1 MARHP
6 YGPQARRRARNRTY
20 TVLALLTVI
29 VLIAFMYGPF
39 GADAEDESRRLEGV
53 SATALGTS
61 SQSNQGPDAGQIN
74 TAAVVPD
81 ANEST
86 VAEETEPIVAAA
98 VTPGPE
104 VVNSSQQPA
113 VIEIEQRGPNLPAVG
128 FETEPQSSLEPNPD
142 ADVLI
147 AEAAALI
154 GQGTNGHL
162 EARDSL
168 NQALRMP
175 LNIKQREYVKAQLS
189 ELANRWLFS
198 RTVLPGDPLCET
210 YRVRPGDIF
219 ETIGRK
225 FKVPYEILMEINR
238 ISDPRR
244 LQAGQVLKV
253 VNGPFHAKVY
263 RSTFTMDVYLQNTYV
278 RSYKVGLGKVDSET
292 PTGLWR
298 VEPGGK
304 LVKPIWTDQEGKTHH
319 PEDPDYPLGSR
330 WIALEGLS
338 GEAKDRTG
346 FAIHGTKAP
355 EQIGTRGSLG
365 CIRMHNG
372 EAIMVYNM
380 LAEGLS
386 QVEVTD

>member
-20 TVLALLTVI
+20 TVLALLAVI
-29 VLIAFMYGPF
+29 LLIAFMYGPF
-39 GADAEDESRRLEGV
+39 GADAGDENERRESV
-53 SATALGTS
+53 SPTALGTS
-61 SQSNQGPDAGQIN
+61 TYPDQKSQVGDVDAQ
-74 TAAVVPD
+74 AVLPD
-81 ANEST
+81 ANDSPLAEQTDPIEAST
-86 VAEETEPIVAAA
+86 VAHE
-98 VTPGPE
+98 PE
-104 VVNSSQQPA
+104 VVVSRQQPA
-113 VIEIEQRGPNLPAVG
+113 VIRIVQPEPNLPEAG
-128 FETEPQSSLEPNPD
+128 FETAPESSAQPNPE

-147 AEAAALI
+147 ANAAGLI
-154 GQGTNGHL
+154 GQGTSGHL
-162 EARDSL
+162 EARNNL

-175 LNIKQREYVKAQLS
+175 LSVKQREYVKAQLS

-198 RTVLPGDPLCET
+198 RTILPGDPLCET
-210 YRVRPGDIF
+210 YRVRPREIL
-219 ETIGRK
+219 ETIGAK
-225 FKVPYEILMEINR
+225 YKVPYEILMEINR
-238 ISDPRR
+238 ISDPSR

-253 VNGPFHAKVY
+253 VSGPFHAKVY

-278 RSYKVGLGKVDSET
+278 RSYKVGLGKVESET

-298 VEPGGK
+298 VEAGGK
-304 LVKPIWTDQEGKTHH
+304 LVKPIWTDQFGKTHH

-346 FAIHGTKAP
+346 FAIHGTKDP

>member
-20 TVLALLTVI
+20 TVLALIVVVI
-29 VLIAFMYGPF
+29 LIAFMYGPF
-39 GADAEDESRRLEGV
+39 GADAEDESKPLESGYP
-53 SATALGTS
+53 AE
-61 SQSNQGPDAGQIN
+61 PN
-74 TAAVVPD
+74 TADSDPAVDVPD
-81 ANEST
+81 ANENET
-86 VAEETEPIVAAA
+86 FLVEEPEPAEP
-98 VTPGPE
+98 VTIGPE
-104 VVNSSQQPA
+104 PNSVVPDPQPEIQPA
-113 VIEIEQRGPNLPAVG
+113 IAEPNLPPVA
-128 FETEPQSSLEPNPD
+128 FQPEPGLTVEPNPE

-154 GQGTNGHL
+154 DQGTSGHL
-162 EARDSL
+162 EARGIL

-175 LNIKQREYVKAQLS
+175 LNVKQKEYVKAQLS

-198 RTVLPGDPLCET
+198 RTILPGDPLCET
-210 YRVRPGDIF
+210 YRVRPGDVF

-225 FKVPYEILMEINR
+225 YKVPYEILKEINR
-238 ISDPRR
+238 IRNPRS
-244 LQAGQVLKV
+244 LPAGQSIKV

-278 RSYKVGLGKVDSET
+278 RSYKVGLGKVDTET

-298 VEPGGK
+298 VKPGGK
-304 LVKPIWTDQEGKTHH
+304 LVKPIWTDQFGKTHH
-319 PEDPDYPLGSR
+319 PEDPNYPLGSR

-346 FAIHGTKAP
+346 FAIHGTKEP
-355 EQIGTRGSLG
+355 EQIGARGSMG

-380 LAEGLS
+380 LADGLS